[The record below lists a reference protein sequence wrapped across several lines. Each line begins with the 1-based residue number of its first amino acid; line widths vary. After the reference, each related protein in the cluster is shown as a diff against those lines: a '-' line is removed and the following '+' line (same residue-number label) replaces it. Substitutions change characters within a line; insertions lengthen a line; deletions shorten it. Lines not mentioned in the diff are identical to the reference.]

1 MYLFILEDS
10 SDFSWFGL
18 SPTMTYLL
26 IIIIAFVLLVGVL
39 LAIVLLVR
47 KANNEGRKED
57 IDDLTRKASNTKQK
71 KK

>member
-1 MYLFILEDS
+1 
-10 SDFSWFGL
+10 
-18 SPTMTYLL
+18 
-26 IIIIAFVLLVGVL
+26 
-39 LAIVLLVR
+39 LVR